1 MSLGER
7 AAAVVVDVPDSLPRV
22 CADPA
27 LLERAVANVV
37 DNALSW
43 SPPETAVRIEADVVG
58 DRLVLRVIDRGA
70 GIPSAE
76 RDRVFQPFQRLG
88 DASPGG
94 VGLGLA
100 VARGFTEALGAELRV
115 DDTPGGGTTM
125 VFTFVLPERRS

>member
-1 MSLGER
+1 M
-7 AAAVVVDVPDSLPRV
+7 PDSLPRV

-27 LLERAVANVV
+27 LLERAIANVV

-43 SPPETAVRIEADVVG
+43 SPPETAVRIAGGVVG
-58 DRLVLRVIDRGA
+58 NQLVLRVIDRGT
-70 GIPSAE
+70 GILPGD

-100 VARGFTEALGAELRV
+100 VARGFTEALGGELRV

-125 VFTFVLPERRS
+125 VFTFASTEPRP